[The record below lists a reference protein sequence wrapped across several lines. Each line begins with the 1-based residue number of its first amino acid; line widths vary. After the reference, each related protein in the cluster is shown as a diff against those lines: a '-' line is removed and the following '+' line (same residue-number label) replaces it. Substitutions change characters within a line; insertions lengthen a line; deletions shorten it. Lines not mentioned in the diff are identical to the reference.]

1 MSLPAP
7 PCQRRRQLVLAAV
20 AGAAGLPGLVHAQL
34 PAGDDPEASAIW
46 PKLRAHL
53 FSDRPLLNANPAQ
66 LQFSAP
72 RRAEDPAFVPLAVRA
87 DPAAWGGSA
96 VRRITLLIDNNPS
109 PIAAQIDLPAG
120 GALPELETRVR
131 VDAYSFVRAIAE
143 CADGRLFQ
151 ATRFVKASGGC
162 SAPPGGDEALMRA
175 AVGRML
181 FRLDEG
187 ARVVEGRPLTVQ
199 WMVNHPNHSGLAMD
213 QFTRQYTPAEY
224 VRSARLWQGE
234 RLLWSADLDFAL
246 SENPSLRFRFVPQGA
261 ADLRAEVT
269 DTRERRY
276 TGRISL
282 AELGR

>member
-1 MSLPAP
+1 MRRPLP
-7 PCQRRRQLVLAAV
+7 CLSRRPLLL
-20 AGAAGLPGLVHAQL
+20 AGAACAMAWHGLARSQL

-46 PKLRAHL
+46 PKLKAFL
-53 FSDRPLLNANPAQ
+53 FGDRPLLAASPAQ
-66 LQFSAP
+66 IQFSAP

-87 DPAAWGGSA
+87 DPSAWGGSP

-109 PIAAQIDLPAG
+109 PIAAQIDLPTG

-131 VDAYSFVRAIAE
+131 VDEYSFVRAIVE
-143 CADGRLFQ
+143 SADGRLFQ

-162 SAPPGGDEALMRA
+162 SAPPGGDEAAMRA
-175 AVGRML
+175 AMGRML
-181 FRLDEG
+181 FRVDEG
-187 ARVVEGRPLTVQ
+187 ARVVPGQALTVQ

-234 RLLWSADLDFAL
+234 RLLWTADLDFAL
-246 SENPSLRFRFVPQGA
+246 SENPSLRFRFVPQGT

-269 DTRERRY
+269 DTRDRHY